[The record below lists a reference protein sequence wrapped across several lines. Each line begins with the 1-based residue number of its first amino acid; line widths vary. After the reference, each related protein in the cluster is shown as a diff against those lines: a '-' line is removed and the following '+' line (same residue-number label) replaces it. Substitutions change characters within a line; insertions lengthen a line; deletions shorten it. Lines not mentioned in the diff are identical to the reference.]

1 MAETTQPQS
10 PPPAAGSLL
19 AQGRDIAANLAGAG
33 VNQVK
38 KQLDDRKVGLAVGLL
53 DVSQAL
59 LLTGNQM
66 RDQGQPRMAE
76 YAAQIAERLGNASGT
91 LRQRDINALLN
102 DAQNF
107 ARRQPGLVLGG
118 AVLIGLVSARLVK
131 SGSQAA
137 AAATK
142 TVPQDVAPSTAPF

>member
-1 MAETTQPQS
+1 MAETTQSQS
-10 PPPAAGSLL
+10 PPPVAGSLL

-38 KQLDDRKVGLAVGLL
+38 KQLDDRKIGLAVGLL

-76 YAAQIAERLGNASGT
+76 YAAQIAERLGSASGT
-91 LRQRDINALLN
+91 LRQRDINALLD

-118 AVLIGLVSARLVK
+118 AALLGLVGARLVK
-131 SGSQAA
+131 SGGR
-137 AAATK
+137 AATA
-142 TVPQDVAPSTAPF
+142 VAATSQGTSPSTATS